1 MSKKQSDKLIK
12 MLKSV
17 LTDKEFLKEI
27 GMTADELAEVLP
39 EPELQKLN
47 QELLA
52 TVEQE
57 NGMSRFSTLKVA
69 DIMSETLEKLGETP
83 EEGWAVYSYRYVL
96 NRLFPE
102 PGSSSAGILQ
112 SLNREASSLLKR
124 QATHT
129 VASWLSWSR
138 EARESSCF
146 WCELS

>member
-102 PGSSSAGILQ
+102 LNPDLQVKPYARGRILYLKTLQ
-112 SLNREASSLLKR
+112 LLFR
-124 QATHT
+124 Y
-129 VASWLSWSR
+129 
-138 EARESSCF
+138 
-146 WCELS
+146 